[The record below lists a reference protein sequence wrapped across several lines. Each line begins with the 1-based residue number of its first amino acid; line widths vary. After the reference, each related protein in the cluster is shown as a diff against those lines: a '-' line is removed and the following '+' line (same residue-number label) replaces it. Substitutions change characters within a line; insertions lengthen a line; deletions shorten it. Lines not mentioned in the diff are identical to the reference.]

1 MHAVIV
7 RRSILIMRISTVVRT
22 SPVSARPRGKRHV
35 IPVAL
40 ACGVLLAGTAGCAG
54 DGGRRNHA
62 GAPGLSIP
70 VASGSADPEAV
81 PRLPG
86 IGRRM
91 SQRVPADSR
100 QAVVVYGDDHDSA
113 ESTVVLYE
121 RQGGTWKLSGTWP
134 AHNGRQGWTTDHQ
147 LDDERSPIGAFSLTD
162 AGGSLEDPG
171 SRLPYWYDDN
181 AFASMQE
188 EGDEHAHDFDYVI
201 AIDYNRLKGV
211 APFDWNRP
219 QGVEKGGGIWLH
231 LDHGDGTSACV
242 TVPESG
248 MKTLLHTLNP
258 RLHPVVVMG
267 DRDHLSV

>member
-1 MHAVIV
+1 
-7 RRSILIMRISTVVRT
+7 MRISTVVRT
-22 SPVSARPRGKRHV
+22 RPVPARRRGTRRV

-40 ACGVLLAGTAGCAG
+40 ACGVLLAGTAACAG
-54 DGGRRNHA
+54 EGGHWSHA
-62 GAPGLSIP
+62 GAPGRNDP
-70 VASGSADPEAV
+70 VASGSLNPEAA

-86 IGRRM
+86 VGSRM
-91 SQRVPADSR
+91 SKRVPAGSR

-121 RQGGTWKLSGTWP
+121 RQGTAWKLRGTWP
-134 AHNGRQGWTTDHQ
+134 AHNGREGWTTDHH

-162 AGGSLEDPG
+162 AGGSLQDPG

-181 AFASMQE
+181 AYAAMTE

-211 APFDWNRP
+211 APFDWSRP
-219 QGVEKGGGIWLH
+219 EGVEKGGGIWLH

-248 MKTLLHTLNP
+248 MKTLLRTLNP

-267 DRDHLSV
+267 DRDHLSA

>member
-1 MHAVIV
+1 M
-7 RRSILIMRISTVVRT
+7 
-22 SPVSARPRGKRHV
+22 RHV

-40 ACGVLLAGTAGCAG
+40 ACGVLLAGTTACSK
-54 DGGRRNHA
+54 GGERRSHA
-62 GAPGLSIP
+62 GAPGLNHP
-70 VASGSADPEAV
+70 VASGSLNPKAV

-86 IGRRM
+86 IGSRIWK
-91 SQRVPADSR
+91 RVPADSR
-100 QAVVVYGDDHDSA
+100 QAVVVYGDDRDSA

-121 RQGGTWKLSGTWP
+121 KEKKDTAWKLAGSWP
-134 AHNGRQGWTTDHQ
+134 AHNGRQGWTTDHH
-147 LDDERSPIGAFSLTD
+147 LDDERSPVGAFSLTD
-162 AGGSLEDPG
+162 AGGSLKDPG

-181 AFASMQE
+181 AFASMTE

-211 APFDWNRP
+211 PPFDWNRP

-248 MKTLLHTLNP
+248 MKTLLRTLNP

-267 DRDHLSV
+267 DREYLSA